1 MKKHRAFPFGLWLG
15 LTLMLGLAILPA
27 LMLAADP
34 PIVGAWEGTL
44 DPGAQP
50 KKRILV
56 HISTESDGSLSG
68 TIDYP
73 DQSVSGVAITAIT
86 YQEPTLHFESGSQHA
101 AYDGTMSK
109 DNSKLTGT
117 WKDGGAPL
125 TLILQK
131 TP

>member
-1 MKKHRAFPFGLWLG
+1 MKKHRALSFGLWLT
-15 LTLMLGLAILPA
+15 LTLIPGLAI
-27 LMLAADP
+27 AADP

-56 HISTESDGSLSG
+56 HISAEVDGTLNG

-73 DQSVSGVAITAIT
+73 DQSISGVAITAIT
-86 YQEPTLHFESGSQHA
+86 YHEPALHFESGSMHA
-101 AYDGTMSK
+101 YYDGTMNK
-109 DNSKLTGT
+109 DNSKITGT
-117 WKDGGAPL
+117 WKDGGGPL
-125 TLILQK
+125 SLVLNK